1 MEIKKGQFVRLKST
15 CPSPSKG
22 CVGVAES
29 FTNGYSSWSEVD
41 IRIQSGSRKGKL
53 SKVQNH
59 YLEIIT
65 KVEFDKTIEEQK
77 VGDISDSK
85 EYILYYKGGENQES
99 FSIHLKEE
107 AIAKAKAHK
116 EVYPSDVVKV
126 YALVGTA
133 QLPVVTV
140 EIK

>member
-1 MEIKKGQFVRLKST
+1 MEIKKGQFVRLKPN

-22 CVGVAES
+22 CVGISES
-29 FTNGYSSWSEVD
+29 FTHGHNSWADVD
-41 IRIQSGSRKGKL
+41 IRIQSGSRKGKISRL
-53 SKVQNH
+53 QNR

-65 KVEFDKTIEEQK
+65 KAEFDRIIEEQK

-85 EYILYYKGGENQES
+85 EYILYYKGGEDQEG
-99 FSIHLKEE
+99 FSIHPKEE
-107 AIAKAKAHK
+107 AIAKAKSHK
-116 EVYPSDVVKV
+116 EIYPSDVVKV

-133 QLPVVTV
+133 QDPVVTV

>member
-29 FTNGYSSWSEVD
+29 CTSGRNDWAEVD
-41 IRIQSGSRKGKL
+41 VRIESGIRVGKPSR
-53 SKVQNH
+53 VQNR
-59 YLEIIT
+59 YLEVIT
-65 KVEFDKTIEEQK
+65 ESEFDKIIEEQK
-77 VGDISDSK
+77 VGDVSNTK

-99 FSIHLKEE
+99 FSIHPKEE